1 MYLNMSR
8 FENFTSHVST
18 PPLKATEKR
27 DS

>member
-8 FENFTSHVST
+8 FENFTSRTST
-18 PPLKATEKR
+18 PALKATEKR